1 MKIDWNRKYNTIAV
15 YTLLVIFIA
24 VIAVAAALRLDEFKN
39 WLDSFWSIFTPV
51 FVGIAIA
58 YILNPVAN
66 LFEKKVF
73 KKLYLKADNHKKH
86 RLLRGLAVFV
96 TVILSLAFIIGFIM
110 LVAPAIFDSFKDLAT
125 KIPSYADNIEQS
137 AYKLAEEYPDFK
149 DFINESVEQARSYL
163 MNFQQTIIK
172 YSDEILEVVTAGLK
186 GTISLLKN
194 FIIGYIIAIYLMFSK
209 DMFIAQSKKILFA
222 VKDSKKSISLLN
234 ALRKSHNIFLRSIMA
249 TLIDSFIVGIVT
261 AIAMAL
267 MKMPYS
273 VLIGCIVGV
282 TNLIPFFG
290 PFLGAIPSALLILMA
305 SGPLSV
311 FWFLLF
317 ILIMQQIDGNIIMP
331 RIQGESTGIP
341 AIWVLISI
349 TVGGGLFGVMGMVL
363 AVPVFAVMYMF
374 LRLVIEKKLKSKN
387 LPEDTIFYRDNLDEL
402 EALIKKQ
409 EEERQKALNEQEAKA
424 KATLFKK

>member
-1 MKIDWNRKYNTIAV
+1 
-15 YTLLVIFIA
+15 
-24 VIAVAAALRLDEFKN
+24 
-39 WLDSFWSIFTPV
+39 
-51 FVGIAIA
+51 
-58 YILNPVAN
+58 
-66 LFEKKVF
+66 
-73 KKLYLKADNHKKH
+73 
-86 RLLRGLAVFV
+86 
-96 TVILSLAFIIGFIM
+96 M
-110 LVAPAIFDSFKDLAT
+110 LVAHAIFDSFKDLAT

-267 MKMPYS
+267 MKILIQYLLD
-273 VLIGCIVGV
+273 VLLALQI
-282 TNLIPFFG
+282 LYRFG
-290 PFLGAIPSALLILMA
+290 NFLGSNTSALLILMA